1 MSRKKIKILI
11 SSFIFSLNL
20 FSQEGLKF
28 EEKKITDKKIFIN
41 SPISGVT
48 QAYDEYNV
56 TAPFDGQITAIMPSL
71 FEIVNSSQVAIRMV
85 SGEVSALLKTA
96 KDENERKEIL
106 KRWKGMFNYSD
117 IKIPEKGI
125 VTKIYIKKDAFVNKG
140 EVLLTIARKMRVI
153 AKNNEKIYVEIEKG
167 LNGIIEDSKLGK
179 YKITLKDFIPQEK
192 FFYRLLFDFEEIP
205 DIKVGEQVSGVMMIA
220 ERKSARVIPSQDVIN
235 YDGKKYLLIEFEP
248 GIITETDTEIAGF
261 KLNYLKIITDNS
273 EKREKEN

>member
-1 MSRKKIKILI
+1 MSKKKIKIILI
-11 SSFIFSLNL
+11 CSFLFSLNL
-20 FSQEGLKF
+20 FSQEVLKF

-56 TAPFDGQITAIMPSL
+56 TAPFDGQVTAIMPAL
-71 FEIVNSSQVAIRMV
+71 FDIVNSSDAAIRMV

-125 VTKIYIKKDAFVNKG
+125 VTKIYVKKDAFVNKG
-140 EVLLTIARKMRVI
+140 ELLLTVARKMRVI
-153 AKNNEKIYVEIEKG
+153 AKNTEKIYVEIEKG

-192 FFYRLLFDFEEIP
+192 YFYRLLFDFDEIP
-205 DIKVGEQVSGVMMIA
+205 EIKIGEQVSGIMMIA
-220 ERKSARVIPSQDVIN
+220 ERKSARVVPSEDVIN
-235 YDGKKYLLIEFEP
+235 YDGKKYILIEFEP
-248 GIITETDTEIAGF
+248 GIITETDTEILGF
-261 KLNYLKIITDNS
+261 KLNYLK
-273 EKREKEN
+273 

>member
-1 MSRKKIKILI
+1 MSKKKIKILI

-20 FSQEGLKF
+20 FSQEILKF

-48 QAYDEYNV
+48 QAYDEYDI
-56 TAPFDGQITAIMPSL
+56 TAPFDGQVTAIMPAL
-71 FEIVNSSQVAIRMV
+71 FDIVNSSQAAIRMV

-125 VTKIYIKKDAFVNKG
+125 ITKIHVKKDAFVNKG
-140 EVLLTIARKMRVI
+140 ELLLTVARKMRVI

-192 FFYRLLFDFEEIP
+192 YFYRLLFDFDEIP
-205 DIKVGEQVSGVMMIA
+205 EIKIGEQVSGIMMIA
-220 ERKSARVIPSQDVIN
+220 ERKSARVVPSQDIIN
-235 YDGKKYLLIEFEP
+235 YDGKKYILIEFEP
-248 GIITETDTEIAGF
+248 GIITETDTEILGF
-261 KLNYLKIITDNS
+261 KLNYLKIIEQ
-273 EKREKEN
+273 EKTKKEK

>member
-1 MSRKKIKILI
+1 MSKKKIKILI

-20 FSQEGLKF
+20 FSQEILKF

-48 QAYDEYNV
+48 QAYDEYDI
-56 TAPFDGQITAIMPSL
+56 TAPFDGQVTAIMPAL
-71 FEIVNSSQVAIRMV
+71 FDIVNSSHAAIRMV

-125 VTKIYIKKDAFVNKG
+125 ITKIHVKKDAFVNKG
-140 EVLLTIARKMRVI
+140 ELLLTVARKMRVI
-153 AKNNEKIYVEIEKG
+153 AKNTEKIYVEIEKG

-192 FFYRLLFDFEEIP
+192 YFYRLLFDFDEIP
-205 DIKVGEQVSGVMMIA
+205 EIKIGEQVSGIMMIA
-220 ERKSARVIPSQDVIN
+220 ERKSARVVPSQDIIN
-235 YDGKKYLLIEFEP
+235 YDGKKYILIEFEP
-248 GIITETDTEIAGF
+248 GIITETDTEILGF
-261 KLNYLKIITDNS
+261 KLNYLKIIEQ
-273 EKREKEN
+273 EKTKKEK